1 MHVKFDDVE
10 VKETDMD
17 PDLMAESIE
26 IAKEAQKRYVEDK
39 VNFVQDDQKK
49 RILQILQRLL
59 CIFGQTKSRE
69 GPLFFSGIPPNHNA
83 VNAIQLFL
91 GINWMKFEN

>member
-39 VNFVQDDQKK
+39 DIAAYIKDTFEQKFGPTWHCVVG
-49 RILQILQRLL
+49 RSFGSRVSYETQHFILLKIKYVSVMVFK
-59 CIFGQTKSRE
+59 CG
-69 GPLFFSGIPPNHNA
+69 
-83 VNAIQLFL
+83 
-91 GINWMKFEN
+91 